1 MEKLYAIVDTDK
13 SNTGHGPCWVADGER
28 GLVLH
33 RAPRASLQ
41 TVWPHQKKNQQLYI
55 RDRKSA
61 ENCYVTEAPDGNSVM
76 QKP

>member
-1 MEKLYAIVDTDK
+1 MYAIVDTDK
-13 SNTGHGPCWVADGER
+13 SNTGHGPCWVVDGDVPER

-61 ENCYVTEAPDGNSVM
+61 ENCYVTEVPDGNSVM